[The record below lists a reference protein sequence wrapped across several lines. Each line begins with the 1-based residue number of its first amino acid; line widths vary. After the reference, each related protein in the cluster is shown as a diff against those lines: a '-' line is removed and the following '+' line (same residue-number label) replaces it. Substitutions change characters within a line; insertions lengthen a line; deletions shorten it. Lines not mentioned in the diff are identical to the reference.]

1 MKKTY
6 STPSSSAVSLTYEGM
21 MAQSLQIGG
30 DSKVTDE
37 SQVLSNGQG
46 WSSDNWSCADD
57 EE

>member
-1 MKKTY
+1 MKKSY
-6 STPSSSAVSLTYEGM
+6 MTPSSTLVKLVTEGM

-46 WSSDNWSCADD
+46 WSCDNWTATD
-57 EE
+57 ED